1 MGLLKLTRTQ
11 IIILFFFTLLCFNY
25 LIHIGIVTWRQ
36 NYFPNTEGFEDSKK
50 DGDDSALYTWITE
63 ETEIY
68 DMFYSKIYDQLTQNV
83 ARTQGKVSLCME
95 MWGRDKTEPSTWTIL
110 DAGCGTGVA
119 CAALAKSG
127 VGNIIGID
135 ISQAMIDH
143 SRKIV
148 IPETTLTDK
157 QKAAI
162 SYRRDDL
169 LNPSACSPEEIKHT
183 ICYYF
188 TLYYLK
194 DTEAFM
200 RNVLLWTKPGG
211 TMFLEVV
218 NKYKFDPILDSA
230 SPLLGFSIQK
240 YSEERIRKS
249 KVHFTT
255 FDYEAE
261 FMLTDPKAEFRETFR
276 FKDSKKVRRQKHA
289 FIMPEIKEITQLA
302 QRVGWKY
309 QGYIDLTAIG
319 FEYAYILMFKKD

>member
-1 MGLLKLTRTQ
+1 MEWWKLSRTQ
-11 IIILFFFTLLCFNY
+11 VIILFFFTLLCLNY
-25 LIHIGIVTWRQ
+25 LIHVGITTWRQ
-36 NYFPNTEGFEDSKK
+36 SWSSPNTEGFEDKAS
-50 DGDDSALYTWITE
+50 DDSTLYTWITE
-63 ETEIY
+63 ENKIY
-68 DMFYSKIYDQLTQNV
+68 DDFYAKIYDQLTQNL

-95 MWGRDKTEPSTWTIL
+95 RWSKDKTDPQSWTVL
-110 DAGCGTGVA
+110 DAGSGTGVA
-119 CAALAKSG
+119 SAALAKAG
-127 VGNIIGID
+127 VGNIIAID
-135 ISQAMIDH
+135 LSQAMIDH
-143 SRKIV
+143 AKKIV
-148 IPETTLTDK
+148 LPETTLTDK

-162 SYRRDDL
+162 SFRLDDL

-200 RNVLLWTKPGG
+200 RNVLLWTKSGG

-249 KVHFTT
+249 KVNFTT

-276 FKDSKKVRRQKHA
+276 FKDNAKVRRQKHS

-302 QRVGWKY
+302 QTVGWKY
-309 QGYIDLTAIG
+309 EGYIDLTALG
-319 FEYAYILMFKKD
+319 FEYAYILMFKKN